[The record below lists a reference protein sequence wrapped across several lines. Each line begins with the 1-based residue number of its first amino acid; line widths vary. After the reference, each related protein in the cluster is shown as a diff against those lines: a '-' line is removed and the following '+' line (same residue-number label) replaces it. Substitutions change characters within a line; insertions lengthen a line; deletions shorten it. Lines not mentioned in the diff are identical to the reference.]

1 MRGRSDGSTTSR
13 AGHPIALGK
22 ELIVKKLAVML
33 SVALVAGAFVIPA
46 SPAKAQ
52 PFVGAAECRITL
64 PVWPTTGPNTSGP
77 VCNSAT
83 PIGAVGVDA
92 GGSQVCAPV
101 ASPCNF
107 SATVASY
114 NETCVNPLPP
124 PLGFANGTITSPINA
139 DFNWVRV
146 GLTAVL
152 VPGETAGVA
161 AFAPLPP
168 VPSCGAAGTLTAQVV
183 GVALAP

>member
-1 MRGRSDGSTTSR
+1 VKKIPLLMS
-13 AGHPIALGK
+13 IAL
-22 ELIVKKLAVML
+22 L
-33 SVALVAGAFVIPA
+33 AGALLNPS

-52 PFVGAAECRITL
+52 PFAGAASCSITL

-77 VCNSAT
+77 VCEGT
-83 PIGAVGVDA
+83 AVGADA
-92 GGSQVCAPV
+92 ARAGSDPLYCWASSHPPPPHGEIGCTIRVRV
-101 ASPCNF
+101 AR
-107 SATVASY
+107 Y

-124 PLGFANGTITSPINA
+124 PLGFADGTIEEPIVA

-168 VPSCGAAGTLTAQVV
+168 IPSCGASGTLTAQVV

>member
-1 MRGRSDGSTTSR
+1 
-13 AGHPIALGK
+13 
-22 ELIVKKLAVML
+22 VKKLSLLLA
-33 SVALVAGAFVIPA
+33 VALIAGAFVIPA
-46 SPAKAQ
+46 TTAEAQ
-52 PFVGAAECRITL
+52 PFAGAATCSITL

-77 VCNSAT
+77 VCEGT
-83 PIGAVGVDA
+83 AVGADA
-92 GGSQVCAPV
+92 ATAGSDPLRCWAGASAPPPNARV
-101 ASPCNF
+101 GCRIRVR
-107 SATVASY
+107 VASY

-124 PLGFANGTITSPINA
+124 PLGFANGTIEEPIVA

-168 VPSCGAAGTLTAQVV
+168 IPSCGASGSLTAQVV